1 MDKLSEIQQ
10 QIDRLTAEAE
20 AIKEAQRA
28 AVIAQVRDLI
38 RTHALSFRDCGFN
51 AAGEPM
57 EVIKPRKAAKVKYRL
72 GENHWAGRGA
82 EPKWLREYVANGGNR
97 EELRVD

>member
-1 MDKLSEIQQ
+1 MDKLMEIQA
-10 QIDRLTAEAE
+10 QIAKLEAEAA

-38 RTHALSFRDCGFN
+38 RTHELSFRDCGFN
-51 AAGEPM
+51 ASGEPTSS
-57 EVIKPRKAAKVKYRL
+57 IKPRRAAKIKYRR

-82 EPKWLREYVANGGNR
+82 EPKWLREYVAQGGNK
-97 EELRVD
+97 EDLRVD